1 MSDNNNNN
9 NNNNNEESISRGN
22 NDNNNANNSNNNR
35 NSNYRSNR
43 NSRSYNNNNSNND
56 NNKVKGACEEL
67 GYNVFDCTS
76 RKQMESCNET
86 LKAIA
91 IYVGKGTEYGKQLD
105 Y

>member
-43 NSRSYNNNNSNND
+43 NSRSYNNNTSNND
-56 NNKVKGACEEL
+56 KVKGTCEEL